1 MRDIITEVFVP
12 CLTANGFYPDD
23 GNEQF
28 CSEGICYTLSSEK
41 GSGHFWAYSHKSL
54 FSVYVQDFVLYED
67 LLLQYRQPEYISIN
81 YYDSASGEELKPS
94 QRLTCNRIN
103 GHVGYG
109 NVYQAVYH
117 KNIPIRST
125 GIVII
130 PEYFEDDV
138 NSNYPG
144 ECRDLRSAFI
154 SVDGE
159 EDFPELVFL
168 MRQIR
173 SYRGSGI
180 AAKLFYEG
188 KVKEALSLIV
198 GKTKPEGPAAATKSL
213 SGQDLDSLASVI
225 RYINDR
231 FTSELNLEQLGR
243 IACMGITKLKYTF
256 KQAYQCTI
264 TEYIQNKRMSHAEHL
279 LANSELYVN
288 QIAHIVG
295 YKNTSRFCELFRK
308 NTGLTPNEYR
318 KLSKTKVSVS
328 KS

>member
-1 MRDIITEVFVP
+1 MRDIIAEVFAP
-12 CLTANGFYPDD
+12 CLAANGFYPDD

-28 CSEGICYTLSSEK
+28 CREGVCYTLSSEK
-41 GSGHFWAYSHKSL
+41 GRGHFWAYSHKSL

-67 LLLQYRQPEYISIN
+67 LFLQYRQPEYISIN
-81 YYDSASGEELKPS
+81 YYDSVSGEELKPS
-94 QRLTCNRIN
+94 KQLTCNCVK
-103 GHVGYG
+103 GHIGSG

-130 PEYFEDDV
+130 PKYFEDYLK
-138 NSNYPG
+138 SNYPG
-144 ECRDLRSAFI
+144 EYRDLRSAFI

-168 MRQIR
+168 LRQIR

-180 AAKLFYEG
+180 SAKLFYEG

-198 GKTKPEGPAAATKSL
+198 EKTKEERPADATKSL
-213 SGQDLDSLASVI
+213 SGQDLDRLASVI
-225 RYINDR
+225 TYINDH
-231 FTSELNLEQLGR
+231 FASDLQLEQLAR
-243 IACMGITKLKYTF
+243 IACMGLTKLKYTF

-264 TEYIQNKRMSHAEHL
+264 TKYIQNKRITHAEHL
-279 LANSELYVN
+279 LANTDLYVN

-295 YKNTSRFCELFRK
+295 YKNTGRFCELFRK

-318 KLSKTKVSVS
+318 KLSKTKVSV
-328 KS
+328 